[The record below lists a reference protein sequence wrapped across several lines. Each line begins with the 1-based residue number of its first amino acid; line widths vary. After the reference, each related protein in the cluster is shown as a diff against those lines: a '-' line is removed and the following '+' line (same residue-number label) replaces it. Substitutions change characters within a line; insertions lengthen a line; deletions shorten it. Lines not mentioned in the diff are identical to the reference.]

1 MYLHSHLMIPPNTLF
16 ISQQPNQINP
26 TLDSYHRSLDSLQ
39 LCLHLAVHLIWSP
52 RGMAEPDSLT
62 TFLWYVFIEP
72 RCAGGINRA
81 SWFSI
86 TGGPTIRHHL
96 RWNATD
102 KVKTIENGKKGCVG
116 WVVLAEVTQGWPTAT
131 RAIFLAASPP
141 LGPAAECELMFRGG
155 CRVLE
160 TFIRKL
166 WTISDSNGCG
176 MYVLGYGRIDNW

>member
-1 MYLHSHLMIPPNTLF
+1 MIPPNTLF
-16 ISQQPNQINP
+16 ISPQPNQINP

-116 WVVLAEVTQGWPTAT
+116 WVVLAEVTQGWPTAS
-131 RAIFLAASPP
+131 RAIFLAASR
-141 LGPAAECELMFRGG
+141 LLARS
-155 CRVLE
+155 RV
-160 TFIRKL
+160 
-166 WTISDSNGCG
+166 
-176 MYVLGYGRIDNW
+176 RIDVPLWVPSLGDFYSETMNNKRQQRLWYVCAWI